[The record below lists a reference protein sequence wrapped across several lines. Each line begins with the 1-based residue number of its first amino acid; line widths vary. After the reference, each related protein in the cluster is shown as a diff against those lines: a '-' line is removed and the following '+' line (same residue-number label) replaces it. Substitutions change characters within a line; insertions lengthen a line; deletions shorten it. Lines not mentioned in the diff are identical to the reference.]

1 MARNCGCAG
10 GSCGCLIEA
19 GEGVA
24 ISGLGTAAD
33 PYVVSSAIGVL
44 FDVITF
50 TDSSSVNFTVT
61 GSGTTGD
68 PMNVTAVTIAQRF
81 VNYPTGGRP
90 SAVAAGAGA
99 YYYDTTLGK
108 PAWSNGTVWKDAAG
122 TTI

>member
-19 GEGVA
+19 GEGIVV
-24 ISGLGTAAD
+24 SGLGTATN
-33 PYVVSSAIGVL
+33 PYVITSSLGNLGEVL
-44 FDVITF
+44 DFV
-50 TDSSSVNFTVT
+50 DSASVNFTVT
-61 GSGTTGD
+61 GSGQGID
-68 PMNVTAVTIAQRF
+68 PMTVTAVTIPQPF

-99 YYYDTTLGK
+99 FYYDTTLGK
-108 PAWSNGTVWKDAAG
+108 PAWSNGSVWKDAAG